1 MRPIVVVVAA
11 AAAAATLSSCCLGYE
26 PGSPPPVRAV
36 RSRRSIVSD
45 AAALVA
51 ATSFGMPHVSRAAA
65 ASATPIADRLD
76 ATSLKLPP
84 PSMGSELNGI
94 DNFYYPEWLAGEWD
108 VTQTLRRAETPL
120 GLKFVGG
127 PNGSEAIATK
137 SMEEQQ
143 RQIDVPVNLRLRFKK
158 TKFGVAEDRLFNT
171 KFRLDS
177 FAGRSVVA
185 SCEYADVGGSNRKSV
200 LAFGGT
206 DDDPLQTTVT
216 RFKGPAAQK
225 VFVVAHAEEPD
236 PNNKNL
242 WCGREVL
249 RTIFALTNQ
258 NTAPPVTTD
267 TESIW
272 QFERLDDESKTVK
285 ARLRIASYLNAQTDT
300 LYFDAKN
307 RAVSFADYDLLM
319 RRVS

>member
-1 MRPIVVVVAA
+1 MRPFVVVG
-11 AAAAATLSSCCLGYE
+11 ATISCLGHQSLGYD
-26 PGSPPPVRAV
+26 PGPPAPVRV
-36 RSRRSIVSD
+36 WSRRSILSD
-45 AAALVA
+45 AIAVT
-51 ATSFGMPHVSRAAA
+51 ATSFGIPNVSRAAA
-65 ASATPIADRLD
+65 PSSATPIVDRLD
-76 ATSLKLPP
+76 ASTLKLPP

-94 DNFYYPEWLAGEWD
+94 DNFYYPEWLAGEWE

-120 GLKFVGG
+120 GLRFVGG
-127 PNGSEAIATK
+127 PNGSEAIAAK
-137 SMEEQQ
+137 SMEEQR
-143 RQIDVPVNLRLRFKK
+143 RQIDVPVKLRLRFVK

-171 KFRLDS
+171 KNRLDA

-200 LAFGGT
+200 LALGGT

-242 WCGREVL
+242 WSGREVL
-249 RTIFALTNQ
+249 RTIFALTNT

-272 QFERLDDESKTVK
+272 KFERLDDESKTVK

-319 RRVS
+319 KRVL